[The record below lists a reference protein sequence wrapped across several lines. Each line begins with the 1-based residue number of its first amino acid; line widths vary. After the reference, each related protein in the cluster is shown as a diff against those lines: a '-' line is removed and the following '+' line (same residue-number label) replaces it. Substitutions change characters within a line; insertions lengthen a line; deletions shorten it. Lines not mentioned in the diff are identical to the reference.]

1 MITLISPAKSMD
13 FESPLATKQKSQP
26 LFLEHS
32 ENLISQLRELAPQDI
47 ASLMKLSERLALLN
61 FDRFQSF
68 NTPFTPDNAKQAV
81 LAFRGD
87 VYLGLDADTLNSDDF
102 KFAQKHLRILS
113 GLYGVLRP
121 LDLIQA
127 YRLEMGTRFQ
137 NDSGK
142 NLYEF
147 WGEKLNAYLQ
157 KELKKQQQPVLINL
171 ASNEYFKATKAKQL
185 PFRII
190 TPSFKDFKNGQYKMI
205 SFYA

>member
-47 ASLMKLSERLALLN
+47 ASLMKLSEKLALLN

-113 GLYGVLRP
+113 GLYGV
-121 LDLIQA
+121 
-127 YRLEMGTRFQ
+127 
-137 NDSGK
+137 
-142 NLYEF
+142 
-147 WGEKLNAYLQ
+147 
-157 KELKKQQQPVLINL
+157 
-171 ASNEYFKATKAKQL
+171 
-185 PFRII
+185 
-190 TPSFKDFKNGQYKMI
+190 
-205 SFYA
+205 